1 MTTDTGFDLDNMEEI
16 VDEFLVETDELIESL
31 DTNLVELEHQ
41 PENINLLNEI
51 FRAAHTIKG
60 TSSFLGLEQITTL
73 THKMEDILNKL
84 RKSEMTVTPTVMDV
98 LLESLD
104 LLKLLFN
111 NLKEKK
117 NESVDLTPILE
128 KLQLTING
136 DSIPVASS
144 VEDKNNAPT
153 KDKSAVEQINSDDFV
168 IDEEEDVQFEL
179 DDMQEIIDD
188 FLVEADDLIG
198 SLDTNLVELESR
210 PDDLNLLNEIFRA
223 AHTVKGT
230 SSFLGLDQITS
241 LTHKMED
248 ILNKLRKSE
257 MKATPEIMDLMLASL
272 DILKELLQRVKD
284 KNKEKYDLSEIL
296 TKLAAVLNEDYTP
309 VITQDAAD
317 SHAEDSDDSDH
328 QENDN
333 GKTDRQKAKA
343 SMKKSADQTIRV
355 DVERLD
361 TLMNMMGELVLGRN
375 SMVQTVNHLLT
386 EHENESKYE
395 KLAQSTN
402 SINFITTELQMA
414 VMKMR
419 MQPVGKVFK
428 KFPRLVRDL
437 SRDSKKDIALEITG
451 ETTELDKSVIE
462 EIGDPLV
469 HIIRNSC
476 DHGIE
481 SPVDRIA
488 SGKPRQGTIKLSAM
502 QEGSNIVIKIE
513 DDGKGLDIDAIR
525 NKAVERNLVSKEDI
539 ANMPKHDVFKFIFE
553 AGFSTAKKIT
563 DVSGRGV
570 GMDVVRTNIEKL
582 NGFIELDSELGK
594 GTTISIK
601 LPLTLAIIQGLLVE
615 SDDEVFI
622 LPLSS
627 VHETVKTQQAEIYY
641 ANKKPVLSL
650 RNEVIPIVNLNHL
663 LKANTATFTLA
674 QKPYIVIVGL
684 AEKKIGI
691 MIDKFMGQEEV
702 VIKSLGQYL
711 GTTEGVA
718 GATILGDGRI
728 RLIVDLIGLFN
739 IAKRIC

>member
-1 MTTDTGFDLDNMEEI
+1 
-16 VDEFLVETDELIESL
+16 
-31 DTNLVELEHQ
+31 
-41 PENINLLNEI
+41 
-51 FRAAHTIKG
+51 
-60 TSSFLGLEQITTL
+60 
-73 THKMEDILNKL
+73 
-84 RKSEMTVTPTVMDV
+84 
-98 LLESLD
+98 
-104 LLKLLFN
+104 
-111 NLKEKK
+111 
-117 NESVDLTPILE
+117 
-128 KLQLTING
+128 
-136 DSIPVASS
+136 
-144 VEDKNNAPT
+144 
-153 KDKSAVEQINSDDFV
+153 
-168 IDEEEDVQFEL
+168 
-179 DDMQEIIDD
+179 
-188 FLVEADDLIG
+188 
-198 SLDTNLVELESR
+198 
-210 PDDLNLLNEIFRA
+210 
-223 AHTVKGT
+223 
-230 SSFLGLDQITS
+230 
-241 LTHKMED
+241 
-248 ILNKLRKSE
+248 
-257 MKATPEIMDLMLASL
+257 
-272 DILKELLQRVKD
+272 
-284 KNKEKYDLSEIL
+284 
-296 TKLAAVLNEDYTP
+296 
-309 VITQDAAD
+309 
-317 SHAEDSDDSDH
+317 
-328 QENDN
+328 
-333 GKTDRQKAKA
+333 
-343 SMKKSADQTIRV
+343 
-355 DVERLD
+355 
-361 TLMNMMGELVLGRN
+361 
-375 SMVQTVNHLLT
+375 
-386 EHENESKYE
+386 
-395 KLAQSTN
+395 
-402 SINFITTELQMA
+402 
-414 VMKMR
+414 
-419 MQPVGKVFK
+419 
-428 KFPRLVRDL
+428 
-437 SRDSKKDIALEITG
+437 
-451 ETTELDKSVIE
+451 
-462 EIGDPLV
+462 
-469 HIIRNSC
+469 
-476 DHGIE
+476 
-481 SPVDRIA
+481 
-488 SGKPRQGTIKLSAM
+488 M